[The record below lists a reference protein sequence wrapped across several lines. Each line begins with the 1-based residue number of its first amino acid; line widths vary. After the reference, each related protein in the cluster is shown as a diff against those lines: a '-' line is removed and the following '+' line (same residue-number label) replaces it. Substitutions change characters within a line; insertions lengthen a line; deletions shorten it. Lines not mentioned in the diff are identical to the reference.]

1 MCITN
6 SMLVW
11 WTLDSVP
18 LPPVAYTENFHGG
31 AFIQWQMVVICIW
44 CVLFVTSQFDVI
56 FMFSSE
62 VC

>member
-31 AFIQWQMVVICIW
+31 
-44 CVLFVTSQFDVI
+44 LS
-56 FMFSSE
+56 FSGRWW
-62 VC
+62 